1 MQNLQSVIQGGSMS
15 EVLEIIEERNVI
27 DDHLL
32 DIIGNEFKFS
42 HEKGLSEW
50 LKNSVDAYL
59 RASVTDEE
67 SFVVFRFRDK
77 DEVMFECIDFVG
89 MNSDDIDNA
98 LKRWGD
104 PEAAKRGTG
113 KRTFGGHG
121 NGGKF
126 YMRQMFSHSHFITYR
141 SGKLNVFGFNENRRY
156 GFAKGFKDKKV
167 GSDDAM
173 KYAEIYDVD
182 LPPTIRK
189 DILMSKTGF
198 TVARGIHPHNLTKR
212 KFNLYRLCE
221 KFRNYPQARLI
232 LKYKPVSVIYNEKI
246 FIANILPEEI
256 SPMPE
261 FEEPLVIPV
270 PSTISWEEDGEKE
283 PILLTNEKYP
293 QGKLTLYTSIEPL
306 SRNSRLGDL
315 NRIDIIGEIGVV
327 ASYKIQ
333 EIGYVS
339 HLSPAEFIYGEC
351 YCPILEDPNDDC
363 VKNDRSTLV
372 ENIKTKAFRRW
383 LGEQI
388 DRLAEKIEEKEKK
401 EIRAKNFET
410 LSDINKVLNDWKDK
424 FMSKVM
430 REILGGIGEGLG
442 AGYGIGGSSGGTGGE
457 INKRTGGERGGGEGE
472 KSGGGDKE
480 LKPRQAFPKVLLSG
494 IDKDPFNPE
503 ETIIL
508 SDRQPP
514 VYQRPQDVPVGIYW
528 INTSRKF
535 PQYIIDKYGVKHMKW
550 RDYHLQ
556 RMIDVICKEAVHKLE
571 KQDPE
576 NFNAD
581 RVDAEII
588 DKLVSKAHDSA
599 VESLGGYLFEEVYKT
614 PREELLERISG
625 LRGLDP
631 LEQKNLLK
639 EIEEAIDLL
648 RTKEK

>member
-1 MQNLQSVIQGGSMS
+1 MS
-15 EVLEIIEERNVI
+15 EVLEIIEEKNII

-59 RASVTDEE
+59 RADVSDEE
-67 SFVVFRFRDK
+67 SFVVFRFK
-77 DEVMFECIDFVG
+77 DREEIIFECIDFVG
-89 MNSDDIDNA
+89 MTSDDIDNA

-104 PEAAKRGTG
+104 PEAAKRGTRT
-113 KRTFGGHG
+113 RTFGGHG

-126 YMRQMFSHSHFITYR
+126 YMRQMFDHSHFITYR
-141 SGKLNVFGFNENRRY
+141 SGKLNLFGFNENRRY
-156 GFAKGFKDKKV
+156 GFAKGFKDRKV
-167 GSDDAM
+167 GPEDAM
-173 KYAEIYDVD
+173 KYAEIYDMD
-182 LPPTIRK
+182 LPPTVRK
-189 DILMSKTGF
+189 SILRDKTGF
-198 TVARGIHPHNLTKR
+198 TVARGISPHNVTRR
-212 KFNLYRLCE
+212 KFNLGRLCE
-221 KFRNYPQARLI
+221 KFKNYPQARMI
-232 LKYKPVSVIYNEKI
+232 LKYKTVSVIYNDKI
-246 FIANILPEEI
+246 FIEHLLPEEI

-261 FEEPLVIPV
+261 FEKPLVLPV
-270 PSTISWEEDGEKE
+270 PPTISWEEDGEKE
-283 PILLTNEKYP
+283 PILLANEKYP
-293 QGKLTLYTSIEPL
+293 QGKLTLYTSNEPL

-315 NRIDIIGEIGVV
+315 NRIDIIGAIGVI

-339 HLSPAEFIYGEC
+339 RLSPAEFIYGEC

-363 VKNDRSTLV
+363 VRNDRSTLV
-372 ENIKTKAFRRW
+372 ENTKTKALRRL
-383 LGEQI
+383 LGEEI

-401 EIRAKNFET
+401 EIRAKNVET
-410 LSDINKVLNDWKDK
+410 LSDINKVLNDWKNK

-430 REILGGIGEGLG
+430 REILGGIGEGPG
-442 AGYGIGGSSGGTGGE
+442 AGYGFGGSSGG
-457 INKRTGGERGGGEGE
+457 IGGERNKRSGGGRGSGEGE
-472 KSGGGDKE
+472 KPGGGDKE
-480 LKPRQAFPKVLLSG
+480 SKPRQAFPKVLLSG

-514 VYQRPQDVPVGIYW
+514 VYQRPQDVPAGIYW
-528 INTSRKF
+528 INTSRKLA
-535 PQYIIDKYGVKHMKW
+535 QYIIEKYSVKHMKW

-599 VESLGGYLFEEVYKT
+599 VESLGVFLFEEEYKT

-631 LEQKNLLK
+631 EEQKKLLK
-639 EIEEAIDLL
+639 EIEEAVDVLK
-648 RTKEK
+648 RKEK

>member
-1 MQNLQSVIQGGSMS
+1 MS
-15 EVLEIIEERNVI
+15 EVLEIIEEKNVI

-59 RASVTDEE
+59 RASVADEK
-67 SFVVFRFRDK
+67 SFIVFRFRDR
-77 DEVMFECIDFVG
+77 DEIIFECIDFVG
-89 MNSDDIDNA
+89 MTSDDIDNA

-113 KRTFGGHG
+113 TRTFGGHG

-126 YMRQMFSHSHFITYR
+126 YMRQMFKHSYFITYR

-167 GSDDAM
+167 GADDAM
-173 KYAEIYDVD
+173 KYAEIYDMD

-189 DILMSKTGF
+189 SILRGKTGF
-198 TVARGIHPHNLTKR
+198 TVARGIHPQNTTRR
-212 KFNLYRLCE
+212 KFNLGRLCE
-221 KFRNYPQARLI
+221 KFKNYPQARMI
-232 LKYKPVSVIYNEKI
+232 LKYKPVSVIYNDRI
-246 FIANILPEEI
+246 FIEHLLPEEI

-261 FEEPLVIPV
+261 FEKPLEIPV
-270 PSTISWEEDGEKE
+270 PPTISWEEDGEKE
-283 PILLTNEKYP
+283 TILLTSEKYP
-293 QGKLTLYTSIEPL
+293 QGKLTFYTSIEPL

-315 NRIDIIGEIGVV
+315 NRIDIIGEIGVI

-333 EIGYVS
+333 ELGYVS
-339 HLSPAEFIYGEC
+339 RLSPAEFIYGEC
-351 YCPILEDPNDDC
+351 YCPILEDPDDDC

-372 ENIKTKAFRRW
+372 ENVKTKALRKW
-383 LGEQI
+383 IGEQI
-388 DRLAEKIEEKEKK
+388 DILAENIEEKEKK
-401 EIRAKNFET
+401 EIRAKNIET
-410 LSDINKVLNDWKDK
+410 LSDINKVLNDWKNK

-430 REILGGIGEGLG
+430 REILGGIGDGPG
-442 AGYGIGGSSGGTGGE
+442 AGYGTGGSSGGISSE
-457 INKRTGGERGGGEGE
+457 RNKGTGGERGSGEGE
-472 KSGGGDKE
+472 KPGGGGTE
-480 LKPRQAFPKVLLSG
+480 SKPRQAFPKVLLSG

-503 ETIIL
+503 ETIPL

-514 VYQRPQDVPVGIYW
+514 VYQRPQDVPAGIYW
-528 INTSRKF
+528 INTSRKLA
-535 PQYIIDKYGVKHMKW
+535 QYIIEKYGVKHMKW

-599 VESLGGYLFEEVYKT
+599 LESLGVYLFEEEYKT

-625 LRGLDP
+625 LKGLDP
-631 LEQKNLLK
+631 SEQKKLLK
-639 EIEEAIDLL
+639 EVEEAIDLL
-648 RTKEK
+648 KSKER

>member
-1 MQNLQSVIQGGSMS
+1 MS
-15 EVLEIIEERNVI
+15 EVLEIIEEKNII

-59 RASVTDEE
+59 RAGVADEE
-67 SFVVFRFRDK
+67 SFIVFRFRDR
-77 DEVMFECIDFVG
+77 DEIIFECIDFVG
-89 MNSDDIDNA
+89 MTSDDIDNA

-113 KRTFGGHG
+113 TRTFGGHG

-126 YMRQMFSHSHFITYR
+126 YMRQMFKHSYFITYR
-141 SGKLNVFGFNENRRY
+141 LGKLNVFGFNENRRY

-167 GSDDAM
+167 GADDAM
-173 KYAEIYDVD
+173 KYAEIYDMD

-189 DILMSKTGF
+189 SILRGKTGF
-198 TVARGIHPHNLTKR
+198 TVARGIHPQNTTRR
-212 KFNLYRLCE
+212 KFNLGRLCE
-221 KFRNYPQARLI
+221 KFKNYPQARMI
-232 LKYKPVSVIYNEKI
+232 LKYKPVSVIYNDRT
-246 FIANILPEEI
+246 FIEHLLPEEI

-261 FEEPLVIPV
+261 FEKPLEVSV
-270 PSTISWEEDGEKE
+270 PHTISWEEDGEKE
-283 PILLTNEKYP
+283 TILLSSEKYP
-293 QGKLTLYTSIEPL
+293 EGKLTLYTSSEPL

-315 NRIDIIGEIGVV
+315 NRIDIIGEIGVI

-333 EIGYVS
+333 ELGYVS
-339 HLSPAEFIYGEC
+339 RLSPAEFIYGEC
-351 YCPILEDPNDDC
+351 YCPILEDPDDDC

-372 ENIKTKAFRRW
+372 ENTKTKALRRW
-383 LGEQI
+383 TGEQV

-401 EIRAKNFET
+401 EIRARNIET
-410 LSDINKVLNDWKDK
+410 LSDINKVLNDWKNK

-430 REILGGIGEGLG
+430 REILGGIGEGAG
-442 AGYGIGGSSGGTGGE
+442 AGYGTGGSSGGVGGE
-457 INKRTGGERGGGEGE
+457 RNKGIGGERGGGEGE
-472 KSGGGDKE
+472 KPGGGGTE
-480 LKPRQAFPKVLLSG
+480 IRPRQAFPKVLLSG
-494 IDKDPFNPE
+494 IDKDPLNPE
-503 ETIIL
+503 ETIPL

-514 VYQRPQDVPVGIYW
+514 VYQRPRDVPAGIYW
-528 INTSRKF
+528 INTSRKLA
-535 PQYIIDKYGVKHMKW
+535 QYIIEKYGVKHMKW

-599 VESLGGYLFEEVYKT
+599 LESLGVYLFEEEYKT

-625 LRGLDP
+625 LKGLDP
-631 LEQKNLLK
+631 SEQKKLLK
-639 EIEEAIDLL
+639 EVEEAIDLL
-648 RTKEK
+648 KSKER

>member
-1 MQNLQSVIQGGSMS
+1 MS
-15 EVLEIIEERNVI
+15 EVLEIIEEKNVI

-59 RASVTDEE
+59 RDEVSDEE
-67 SFVVFRFRDK
+67 SYVVFRFIDR
-77 DEVMFECIDFVG
+77 EEIIFECIDFVG
-89 MNSDDIDNA
+89 MTLDDIDSA

-104 PEAAKRGTG
+104 PEAAKRGTRT
-113 KRTFGGHG
+113 RTFGGHG

-126 YMRQMFSHSHFITYR
+126 YMRQMFEYSHFITYR
-141 SGKLNVFGFNENRRY
+141 SGKLNLFGFNENRRY

-167 GSDDAM
+167 DHEDAM
-173 KYAEIYDVD
+173 KYAEIYDMD
-182 LPPTIRK
+182 LPPTVRK
-189 DILMSKTGF
+189 SILSGKTGF
-198 TVARGIHPHNLTKR
+198 TVARGIRPHNVTRR
-212 KFNLYRLCE
+212 KFNLSRLCE
-221 KFRNYPQARLI
+221 KFKNYPQARLI
-232 LKYKPVSVIYNEKI
+232 LKYKPVSVIDNDKI
-246 FIANILPEEI
+246 FIEHLIPEEI
-256 SPMPE
+256 PPMPE
-261 FEEPLVIPV
+261 FEKPLVISV

-283 PILLTNEKYP
+283 PILLVNEKYP
-293 QGKLTLYTSIEPL
+293 QSTLTLYTSIEPL

-315 NRIDIIGEIGVV
+315 NRIDIIGEIGVI

-333 EIGYVS
+333 EIGYVNR
-339 HLSPAEFIYGEC
+339 LSPAEFIYGEC
-351 YCPILEDPNDDC
+351 YCPIFEDPNDDC

-372 ENIKTKAFRRW
+372 ENTKTKAFRRW

-401 EIRAKNFET
+401 EIRAKNVEA
-410 LSDINKVLNDWKDK
+410 LSDINKVLNEWKNK
-424 FMSKVM
+424 FMLKVM
-430 REILGGIGEGLG
+430 REILGGIGEGPG
-442 AGYGIGGSSGGTGGE
+442 AGYGIGGSSGGIGSE
-457 INKRTGGERGGGEGE
+457 RNKRTGGKRGGGEGE
-472 KSGGGDKE
+472 KPGGGEKE
-480 LKPRQAFPKVLLSG
+480 SKPRQAFPRVLLSG

-503 ETIIL
+503 ETIAL

-514 VYQRPQDVPVGIYW
+514 VYQRPQDVPAGIYW
-528 INTSRKF
+528 INTSRKLS
-535 PQYIIDKYGVKHMKW
+535 QYIIEKYGVKHMKW

-599 VESLGGYLFEEVYKT
+599 VESLGVYLFEEVYKT

-631 LEQKNLLK
+631 EEQKKLLK
-639 EIEEAIDLL
+639 EIEEAVDILK
-648 RTKEK
+648 RKEK

>member
-1 MQNLQSVIQGGSMS
+1 MS
-15 EVLEIIEERNVI
+15 EELTIIAEPNVI

-59 RASVTDEE
+59 RAGISDEKN
-67 SFVVFRFRDK
+67 FIVFRFRDK
-77 DEVMFECIDFVG
+77 DEIIFECIDFVG
-89 MNSDDIDNA
+89 MTSDDIDNA

-126 YMRQMFSHSHFITYR
+126 YMRQMFKQSYFITYR
-141 SGKLNVFGFNENRRY
+141 AGKLNVFGFNENKRY
-156 GFAKGFKDKKV
+156 GFARGFKDKAV
-167 GSDDAM
+167 TPDAAM
-173 KYAEIYDVD
+173 NFAEIYDMD
-182 LPPTIRK
+182 FPPNIRK
-189 DILMSKTGF
+189 EILSGKTGF
-198 TVARGIHPHNLTKR
+198 TVATGIHPDKITRR
-212 KFNLYRLCE
+212 KFNLSKLCE
-221 KFRNYPQARLI
+221 KFKHYPQARMI
-232 LKYKPVSVIYNEKI
+232 LKYKPVSVIYI
-246 FIANILPEEI
+246 DRILVGRLLPEEI

-261 FEEPLVIPV
+261 FEKPLEIPI
-270 PSTISWEEDGEKE
+270 PSAISWEEDGEKE
-283 PILLTNEKYP
+283 NILLVSEKYP
-293 QGKLTLYTSIEPL
+293 QGTLILYTSIEPL

-315 NRIDIIGEIGVV
+315 NRIDIIGEIGVI
-327 ASYKIQ
+327 ASYKMQ
-333 EIGYVS
+333 ELGYVS
-339 HLSPAEFIYGEC
+339 RLSPAEFIYGEC
-351 YCPILEDPNDDC
+351 YCSILEDPHDDC

-372 ENIKTKAFRRW
+372 DNIKTKALRKW
-383 LGEQI
+383 IGEQI

-401 EIRAKNFET
+401 EIRAKNIEA
-410 LSDINKVLNDWKDK
+410 LSNINKVLNNWKNE

-430 REILGGIGEGLG
+430 REILGGPGEGP
-442 AGYGIGGSSGGTGGE
+442 GIGHGTGGSGRGVDSIDSVE
-457 INKRTGGERGGGEGE
+457 SERNKRNGRGRENKEEDKPGGGN
-472 KSGGGDKE
+472 KPP
-480 LKPRQAFPKVLLSG
+480 KPRQAFPKVLLSG

-503 ETIIL
+503 DTLTI

-514 VYQRPQDVPVGIYW
+514 VYQRPQDVPAGIYW

-535 PQYIIDKYGVKHMKW
+535 AQYIIDKYGVKHMKW

-599 VESLGGYLFEEVYKT
+599 LESLGVYLFEEEYKT
-614 PREELLERISG
+614 PQEELLEKISG
-625 LRGLDP
+625 L
-631 LEQKNLLK
+631 KNLDDQEKIKLLK
-639 EIEEAIDLL
+639 DIEEAIDI
-648 RTKEK
+648 RKSQKE

>member
-1 MQNLQSVIQGGSMS
+1 MS
-15 EVLEIIEERNVI
+15 EVLEIIEEKNVI

-59 RASVTDEE
+59 RAGVADEE
-67 SFVVFRFRDK
+67 SFVVFRFRDR
-77 DEVMFECIDFVG
+77 DEIIFECIDFVG
-89 MNSDDIDNA
+89 MTSDDIDNA

-113 KRTFGGHG
+113 TRTFGGHG

-126 YMRQMFSHSHFITYR
+126 YMRQMFNHSHFITYR

-156 GFAKGFKDKKV
+156 GFAKGFKDKRV
-167 GSDDAM
+167 GADDAM
-173 KYAEIYDVD
+173 KYAEIYDMD
-182 LPPTIRK
+182 LPPTVRK
-189 DILMSKTGF
+189 SILRGKTGF
-198 TVARGIHPHNLTKR
+198 TVARGIRPHNTTRR
-212 KFNLYRLCE
+212 KFNLGRLCE
-221 KFRNYPQARLI
+221 KFKNYPQARMI
-232 LKYKPVSVIYNEKI
+232 LKYKPVSVIYNDRV
-246 FIANILPEEI
+246 FIEHLLPEEI
-256 SPMPE
+256 SPMQE
-261 FEEPLVIPV
+261 FEKPLEVPIP
-270 PSTISWEEDGEKE
+270 PTISWEEDGEKE
-283 PILLTNEKYP
+283 TILLASERYP

-315 NRIDIIGEIGVV
+315 NRIDIIGEIGVI
-327 ASYKIQ
+327 ASYKVQ
-333 EIGYVS
+333 ELGYVN
-339 HLSPAEFIYGEC
+339 HLSAAEFIYGEFK
-351 YCPILEDPNDDC
+351 CPILEDPDNDC

-372 ENIKTKAFRRW
+372 ENTKTRTLRSW
-383 LGEQI
+383 IGEQI

-401 EIRAKNFET
+401 EIRAKNIET
-410 LSDINKVLNDWKDK
+410 LSDINKVLNDWKNK

-430 REILGGIGEGLG
+430 REILGGIGEGHG
-442 AGYGIGGSSGGTGGE
+442 AGYGTGGSSGGVGSEKG
-457 INKRTGGERGGGEGE
+457 RGGGGDKGSGEGE
-472 KSGGGDKE
+472 KPGGGGTE
-480 LKPRQAFPKVLLSG
+480 SKPRQAFPKVLLSG

-503 ETIIL
+503 EIITL

-514 VYQRPQDVPVGIYW
+514 VYQRPQDVPAGIYW
-528 INTSRKF
+528 INTSRKLA
-535 PQYIIDKYGVKHMKW
+535 QYIIDKYSVKHMKW

-571 KQDPE
+571 RQDPE

-599 VESLGGYLFEEVYKT
+599 VESLGVYLFEEEYKT
-614 PREELLERISG
+614 PREELLERISR
-625 LRGLDP
+625 LNGLDP
-631 LEQKNLLK
+631 LEQKKLLK

-648 RTKEK
+648 KSQKE